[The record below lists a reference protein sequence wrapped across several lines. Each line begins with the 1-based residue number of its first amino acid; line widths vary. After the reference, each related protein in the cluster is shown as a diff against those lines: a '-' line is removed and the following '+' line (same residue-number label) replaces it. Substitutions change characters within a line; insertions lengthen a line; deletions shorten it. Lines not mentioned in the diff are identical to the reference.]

1 MANESAT
8 GGTSE
13 SGRKGQQPGG
23 GEPAQQARSAG
34 AGQQARSAGGTQ
46 QQPSAREG
54 GERSGG
60 LSRREWFAPGAL
72 ARGMFAASP
81 FSLMRRM
88 MEDLDRL
95 FEDFGARREQTQ
107 TGRRDLMGRS
117 TEREVFWM
125 PDVDVFE
132 RDGRLVVRADLP
144 GLSPDDVRVEVE
156 DGALTIEG
164 ERRQEREIEG
174 AGTYHAERVY
184 GMFRRVIPL
193 PDGADPESAEAR
205 FDNGVLQV
213 SVQLPA
219 EKGRGKRVEI
229 QQGKGKES
237 SVH

>member
-1 MANESAT
+1 MANESAA

-13 SGRKGQQPGG
+13 SARKGQLPGQ
-23 GEPAQQARSAG
+23 PAQQAGSAG
-34 AGQQARSAGGTQ
+34 GAQQARSAGGTQ
-46 QQPSAREG
+46 QQPSSSRESA
-54 GERSGG
+54 ERSGG
-60 LSRREWFAPGAL
+60 LSRRDWPL
-72 ARGMFAASP
+72 AGGMFAASP

-95 FEDFGARREQTQ
+95 FADFGMRREQTE
-107 TGRRDLMGRS
+107 TGRRDVMRRS
-117 TEREVFWM
+117 TEREVFWT

-132 RDGRLVVRADLP
+132 RDGKLVVRADLP

-193 PDGADPESAEAR
+193 PDGVDPESAEAR
-205 FDNGVLQV
+205 FENGVLEV
-213 SVQLPA
+213 SIQLPA
-219 EKGRGKRVEI
+219 QKGRGKRVEI
-229 QQGKGKES
+229 QQGKGGES